1 MARLPTLTREAL
13 APEGQ
18 EVWDRI
24 AAVRDGVRGP
34 YEVLIRVPALAD
46 RVRALEDYFRFEAA
60 LSDAERELIILATGR
75 ELGARFAW
83 GVHEPRARQVGTRP
97 EAIKAVRDNGPL
109 DGLTPRER
117 LLSDDL
123 YARAL
128 ADLGERQL
136 VEVVALTGHYSLIG
150 LLLNGF
156 AVPPR
161 EGSPASDSE
170 MRQGLEIRDARNA
183 PGRTRML
190 GKLTLLAIGVQVSL
204 ALACASPAAPP

>member
-1 MARLPTLTREAL
+1 MGRLPTLTRDGL
-13 APEGQ
+13 APAGQ

-46 RVRALEDYFRFEAA
+46 RVRALEDYFRFDAA
-60 LSDAERELIILATGR
+60 LPDAERELIILATGR

-97 EAIKAVRDNGPL
+97 EAIEAVRDDGPL
-109 DGLTPRER
+109 DGLTARER
-117 LLSDDL
+117 LLVEMVRALLRERALSDDL

-161 EGSPASDSE
+161 EGSP
-170 MRQGLEIRDARNA
+170 GF
-183 PGRTRML
+183 
-190 GKLTLLAIGVQVSL
+190 
-204 ALACASPAAPP
+204 